1 MIIGEWFSVGKMGTL
16 SMCRLSIITEGGC
29 AMARQPKN
37 PFHPGE
43 ILLEEFLE
51 PKGVTQAAFAEKIG
65 WTKTRLN
72 ELIKGKR
79 GITAA
84 AALDLADALGTSPK
98 LWMNLQATFDLDKE
112 SKARRVA

>member
-1 MIIGEWFSVGKMGTL
+1 
-16 SMCRLSIITEGGC
+16 
-29 AMARQPKN
+29 MARQPKN

-51 PKGVTQAAFAEKIG
+51 PERVTQAAFAEKLG
-65 WTKTRLN
+65 WTTTRLN

-98 LWMNLQATFDLDKE
+98 LWMNLQATFDLDKAA
-112 SKARRVA
+112 KTRRVA